1 MDLSF
6 DFDPLAAFGDFIM
19 TLLQP
24 FFDFLVGF
32 LPNGDPAIYSVI
44 DQVGL
49 VGGDFTFNVF
59 WFVEWSYVMACFAVL
74 VSVSLVVHLIK
85 FVMSSINTASK
96 AVEAIPV
103 VE

>member
-1 MDLSF
+1 MSNISL
-6 DFDPLAAFGDFIM
+6 DPLQAFGDFILG
-19 TLLQP
+19 LLQP
-24 FFDFLVGF
+24 LFDFIVGF
-32 LPNGDPAIYSVI
+32 LPNGDPQIYAII
-44 DQVGL
+44 DQVGM

-59 WFVEWSYVMACFAVL
+59 WFVEWNCVLACFAVL

-103 VE
+103 IE